1 MRDLTVGNEARKI
14 LGFALPL
21 LIGSVFQQLYNVV
34 DSIIVGRVIGK
45 EALAAIG
52 NAFPIMFTLI
62 ALIIGVAFGGTIV
75 ISQYFGAKDYDKV
88 RRAIGTIYLL
98 MFSMAIVLSVLGL
111 VFLDG
116 ILSLVDIPPDVL
128 PMATSYIRII
138 IAGIIVFF
146 GFNGT
151 SAILRGLGDSRTPMV
166 FIIISTFF
174 NIALDILFV
183 LKMGMGIEG
192 AAYATIISQGGAF
205 LTAVIYL
212 NKKHELISI
221 RFKDFVFDREIFL
234 QSIRIGLP
242 TGFQQTFVA
251 LGMMALL
258 KIVNQFGT
266 NVIAAYSVAGRID
279 SIAIQPAMIFSQAL
293 AAFVGQN
300 IGAGKQE
307 RVKKG
312 LKATFLLSAGVSIL
326 LTFLIISFRVDLI
339 GLFNKDPNVIRI
351 GAQYLVIVSS
361 FYILFSGMFTING
374 VMRGAGDTLIPMF
387 ITLFSLWLV
396 RIPGAWFLSEKMG
409 EVGIWW
415 SVPLGWGAGLLLS
428 HLYYLTGK
436 WKTKSVTRKK
446 NEIEEKEEINS
457 TKSVAKT

>member
-14 LGFALPL
+14 LGFAFPL

-75 ISQYFGAKDYDKV
+75 ISQYFGAKDYEKV
-88 RRAIGTIYLL
+88 RRAIGTIYVL
-98 MFSMAIVLSVLGL
+98 MFSMAIFLSAIGL
-111 VFLDG
+111 IFIDN
-116 ILSLVDIPPDVL
+116 ILSLVDIPEDIL
-128 PMATSYIRII
+128 PMAKAYIKII

-183 LKMGMGIEG
+183 LKLGMGIEG

-205 LTAVIYL
+205 ITAVIYL
-212 NKKHELISI
+212 NRKHELISI
-221 RFKDFVFDREIFL
+221 RFRDFVFDRKIFL
-234 QSIRIGLP
+234 QSVRIGLP
-242 TGFQQTFVA
+242 TGLQQTFVA

-279 SIAIQPAMIFSQAL
+279 SIAIQPGMIFSQAL

-300 IGAGKQE
+300 IGAGKQN
-307 RVKKG
+307 RVRKG
-312 LKATFLLSAGVSIL
+312 LISTFIMSAGVAVF
-326 LTFLIISFRVDLI
+326 LTLVIISLRGELI
-339 GLFNKDPNVIRI
+339 GLFNRDPDVIRI
-351 GAQYLVIVSS
+351 GAEYLIIVSS
-361 FYILFSGMFTING
+361 FYLIFSGMLTING
-374 VMRGAGDTLIPMF
+374 VLRGAGDTLIPMF
-387 ITLFSLWLV
+387 ITLLALWLV
-396 RIPGAWFLSEKMG
+396 RIPGAWFLSQRIG

-415 SVPLGWGAGLLLS
+415 SVPTGWAAGLILS
-428 HLYYLTGK
+428 FLYYLTGR
-436 WKTKSVTRKK
+436 WKGKAVTVKSP
-446 NEIEEKEEINS
+446 EIEDETYQPRRVVNEG
-457 TKSVAKT
+457 

>member
-1 MRDLTVGNEARKI
+1 MKDFTEGKEGRRI
-14 LGFALPL
+14 LSFALPL

-75 ISQYFGAKDYDKV
+75 ISQYFGAKDYEKV
-88 RRAIGTIYLL
+88 RCAIGTIYVL
-98 MFSMAIVLSVLGL
+98 MFSMAL
-111 VFLDG
+111 
-116 ILSLVDIPPDVL
+116 ILSAIGLIFMDEILTLVDIPEEVL
-128 PMATSYIRII
+128 PEATAYLKII
-138 IAGIIVFF
+138 IAGIVVFF

-151 SAILRGLGDSRTPMV
+151 SAILRGLGDSKTPMV

-174 NIALDILFV
+174 NIFFDILFV
-183 LKMGMGIEG
+183 LKFGWGIEG
-192 AAYATIISQGGAF
+192 AAYATILSQGGAF

-212 NKKHELISI
+212 NRTHKLISI
-221 RFKDFVFDREIFL
+221 RIRDFVFDYEIFR

-242 TGFQQTFVA
+242 TGFQHTFVA

-279 SIAIQPAMIFSQAL
+279 SIAMQPAMIFSQAL

-300 IGAGKQE
+300 IGANKKE
-307 RVKKG
+307 RVRKG
-312 LKATFLLSAGVSIL
+312 LITTFFMSAAVSII
-326 LTFLIISFRVDLI
+326 LTILIISLRGQLI
-339 GLFNKDPNVIRI
+339 GLFNRDPQVIKI
-351 GAQYLVIVSS
+351 GAEYLIIVSS

-374 VMRGAGDTLIPMF
+374 VLRGAGDTLIPMF
-387 ITLFSLWLV
+387 ITLFALWLI
-396 RIPGAWFLSEKMG
+396 RIPGAWFLSDKMG
-409 EVGIWW
+409 ETGIWW
-415 SVPLGWGAGLLLS
+415 AVPIGWGSGLILS
-428 HLYYLTGK
+428 FFYYLTGR
-436 WKTKSVTRKK
+436 WKTKSVTGPQHRIK
-446 NEIEEKEEINS
+446 IETKPAAKLAEK
-457 TKSVAKT
+457 

>member
-1 MRDLTVGNEARKI
+1 MKDLTEGKEGRRI
-14 LGFALPL
+14 LSFALPL

-75 ISQYFGAKDYDKV
+75 ISQYFGAKDYERV
-88 RRAIGTIYLL
+88 RRAIGTIYVL
-98 MFSMAIVLSVLGL
+98 MFSMALVLSAIGL
-111 VFLDG
+111 VFIDE
-116 ILSLVDIPPDVL
+116 ILNLVDIPEEVL
-128 PMATSYIRII
+128 PEATAYLKII
-138 IAGIIVFF
+138 IAGIVVFF

-151 SAILRGLGDSRTPMV
+151 SAILRGLGDSKTPMV

-174 NIALDILFV
+174 NIFFDVLFV
-183 LKMGMGIEG
+183 LKFGWGIEG
-192 AAYATIISQGGAF
+192 AAYATILSQGGAF

-212 NKKHELISI
+212 NRTHKLISI
-221 RFKDFVFDREIFL
+221 RIKDFVFDYEIFR

-242 TGFQQTFVA
+242 TGFQHTFVA

-279 SIAIQPAMIFSQAL
+279 SIAMQPAMIFSQAL

-300 IGAGKQE
+300 IGADKKE
-307 RVKKG
+307 RVRKG
-312 LKATFLLSAGVSIL
+312 LITTFFMSAAVSIIL
-326 LTFLIISFRVDLI
+326 SILIISLRGQLI
-339 GLFNKDPNVIRI
+339 GLFNRDPQVIKI
-351 GAQYLVIVSS
+351 GAEYLIIVSS

-374 VMRGAGDTLIPMF
+374 VLRGAGDTLIPMF
-387 ITLFSLWLV
+387 ITLFALWLI
-396 RIPGAWFLSEKMG
+396 RIPGAWFLSDKMG
-409 EVGIWW
+409 ETGIWW
-415 SVPLGWGAGLLLS
+415 AVPIGWGCGLILS
-428 HLYYLTGK
+428 FFYYLTGR
-436 WKTKSVTRKK
+436 WKTKTVTGPQHKIK
-446 NEIEEKEEINS
+446 IETSSAAKLPEK
-457 TKSVAKT
+457 

>member
-1 MRDLTVGNEARKI
+1 MRDLTEGNEARRI

-75 ISQYFGAKDYDKV
+75 ISQYFGAKDYEKV
-88 RRAIGTIYLL
+88 RRAIGTIYVL
-98 MFSMAIVLSVLGL
+98 MFTMAIVLSGLGL
-111 VFLDG
+111 IFLDK
-116 ILSLVDIPPDVL
+116 ILSLVDIPEDVL
-128 PMATSYIRII
+128 PMATAYIRII

-174 NIALDILFV
+174 NIGLDILFV
-183 LKMGMGIEG
+183 LKLGMGIEG

-212 NKKHELISI
+212 NRKHELISI
-221 RFKDFVFDREIFL
+221 RLKDFVFDRKIFA
-234 QSIRIGLP
+234 QSVRIGLP

-300 IGAGKQE
+300 TGAGKQS
-307 RVKKG
+307 RIKHG
-312 LKATFLLSAGVSIL
+312 LKATFLMSAGVSIL
-326 LTFLIISFRVDLI
+326 LTIIIISLRGDLI
-339 GLFNKDPNVIRI
+339 GLFNRDPNVIRI

-374 VMRGAGDTLIPMF
+374 VLRGAGDTLIPMF

-415 SVPLGWGAGLLLS
+415 SVPIGWSSGLLLS
-428 HLYYLTGK
+428 YLYYLTGK
-436 WKTKSVTRKK
+436 WKTKAVTQK
-446 NEIEEKEEINS
+446 KEEVEEEFYTGDKVVNPD
-457 TKSVAKT
+457 

>member
-1 MRDLTVGNEARKI
+1 MKDLTEGKEGRRI
-14 LGFALPL
+14 LSFALPL

-75 ISQYFGAKDYDKV
+75 ISQYFGAKDYEKV
-88 RRAIGTIYLL
+88 RRAIGTIYVL
-98 MFSMAIVLSVLGL
+98 MFSMAL
-111 VFLDG
+111 
-116 ILSLVDIPPDVL
+116 ILSAIGLIFMDEILTLVDIPEEVL
-128 PMATSYIRII
+128 PEATAYLKII
-138 IAGIIVFF
+138 IAGIVVFF

-151 SAILRGLGDSRTPMV
+151 SAILRGLGDSKTPMV

-174 NIALDILFV
+174 NIFFDILFV
-183 LKMGMGIEG
+183 LKFGWGIEG
-192 AAYATIISQGGAF
+192 AAYATILSQGGAF

-212 NKKHELISI
+212 NRTHKLISI
-221 RFKDFVFDREIFL
+221 RIRDFVFDYEIFR

-242 TGFQQTFVA
+242 TGFQHTFVA

-279 SIAIQPAMIFSQAL
+279 SIAMQPAMIFSQAL

-300 IGAGKQE
+300 IGANKKE
-307 RVKKG
+307 RVRKG
-312 LKATFLLSAGVSIL
+312 LITTFFMSAAVSII
-326 LTFLIISFRVDLI
+326 LTILIISLRGQLI
-339 GLFNKDPNVIRI
+339 GLFNRDPQVIKI
-351 GAQYLVIVSS
+351 GAEYLIIVSS

-374 VMRGAGDTLIPMF
+374 VLRGAGDTLIPMF
-387 ITLFSLWLV
+387 ITLFALWLI
-396 RIPGAWFLSEKMG
+396 RIPGAWFLSDKMG
-409 EVGIWW
+409 ETGIWW
-415 SVPLGWGAGLLLS
+415 AVPIGWGSGLILS
-428 HLYYLTGK
+428 FFYYLTGR
-436 WKTKSVTRKK
+436 WKTKSVTGPQHRIK
-446 NEIEEKEEINS
+446 IETKPAAKLAEK
-457 TKSVAKT
+457 